1 MKLSVYTYGIIIA
14 GVITLISGCSP
25 SSSSLRYSSHQ
36 KQEEKND
43 KAIRFSKPDSLSA
56 QAQDASDKNNKA
68 DLANDNDEDVVEPG
82 AKIPKYDLKQSLDN
96 FQNSQSNLGVGANF
110 ANLIESVKMAIVK
123 YDESP
128 YHYGGSSREG
138 IDCSGFTQN
147 VFQQAFAVS
156 LPRSAREQYQVGDV
170 IGERDNLKF
179 GDLVFFNTRRR
190 VRPGHVGIYIG
201 DGKFVHASS
210 SIGVSISSLNDD
222 YYNKKYMGGRRVVDF
237 EAKLEGK

>member
-1 MKLSVYTYGIIIA
+1 MKLSVYTYGIVMA
-14 GVITLISGCSP
+14 GVITVLSGCSP
-25 SSSSLRYSSHQ
+25 SSSSLRYSPHQ
-36 KQEEKND
+36 KTEEKSD
-43 KAIRFSKPDSLSA
+43 KAARFSKPDSASA
-56 QAQDASDKNNKA
+56 QFQDTSDTIGKSFNASES
-68 DLANDNDEDVVEPG
+68 DEDIVDPG
-82 AKIPKYDLKQSLDN
+82 TKTPKYDLRKSLDN

-110 ANLIESVKMAIVK
+110 ANLLESVKMAIVK

-170 IGERDNLKF
+170 ISERENLKF

-237 EAKLEGK
+237 EAKLEEK